1 MTSKCQSQIWGS
13 NSDFLISSLHLFLT
27 PISIMPSGYCLFYR
41 RAWLPFHSTS
51 VEHLFMI
58 RIGQLPGVRRSP
70 HSSRETSTHIDYFH
84 SKSKTVISAVNE
96 VQRKWYKNTE
106 EGGCP
111 LVVQGSR
118 LHLPAQSLWVP
129 SRKGGLRFHMP
140 HGQNTET
147 QKQYCNRFHKDLKNK
162 QTNKKNPTKNRG
174 RGKTFLPGKEK
185 FGNGRKWGKSSPEW
199 Q

>member
-13 NSDFLISSLHLFLT
+13 NSDFLISGLHLFLT

-84 SKSKTVISAVNE
+84 TKSKTVISAVNE

-111 LVVQGSR
+111 LVVQWSR
-118 LHLPAQSLWVP
+118 LHLPKQSLWVP
-129 SRKGGLRFHMP
+129 SRKGGPRSHMP

-147 QKQYCNRFHKDLKNK
+147 QKQYCNRFHKDLKKN
-162 QTNKKNPTKNRG
+162 TTKNPTKNRG
-174 RGKTFLPGKEK
+174 GGKTFLPGKEK